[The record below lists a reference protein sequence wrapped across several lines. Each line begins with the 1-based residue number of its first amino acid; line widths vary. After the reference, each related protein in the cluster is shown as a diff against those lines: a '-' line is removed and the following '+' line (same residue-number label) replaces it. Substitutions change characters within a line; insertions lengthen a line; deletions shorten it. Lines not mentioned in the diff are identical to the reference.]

1 MAIEYTDQFF
11 VIDPGDPP
19 DAGTVL
25 SVFKTEITDSNE
37 DGVINTRANAGDL
50 VNGGSVSKVWVDDTI
65 TVNIAGVGD
74 VTITGVTFYIDG
86 QAALFTPTDGTVL
99 QTATFVSASFVT
111 KSTKI
116 NVGEF
121 GPACFTPGTW
131 IDVPGGQRLIE
142 ALQPGDLVMTRDH
155 GAQPLLQISRQSV
168 AASGVFA
175 PVLFAAGALG
185 NEVAL
190 LVSQQHRMLITG
202 WRAQLYY
209 GEDEVLVPALHLL
222 NDQTIRLRPGGQVDY
237 IHLLF
242 QRHEIVTAAGIDS
255 ESFYPAEADAR
266 ADRAAAA
273 EIRAL
278 FPDLVADLAGGLNE
292 GLRRMPLVRPQIKRF
307 EAALLGA

>member
-1 MAIEYTDQFF
+1 MRADTVAIEYTDQFY
-11 VIDPGDPP
+11 VIDPGNPP
-19 DAGTVL
+19 GAGTVL

-37 DGVINTRANAGDL
+37 DGVINTRASAGDL
-50 VNGGSVSKVWVDDTI
+50 VNGGTVNRVWVNDTI
-65 TVNIAGVGD
+65 TVNVAGEGD
-74 VTITGVTFYIDG
+74 ITITGVTFYIDG

-99 QTATFVSASFVT
+99 QNASFVSASFVT

-131 IDVPGGQRLIE
+131 IDVPGGRRLIE
-142 ALQPGDLVMTRDH
+142 ELRPGDLVLTRDH
-155 GAQPLLQISRQSV
+155 DAQPLLQLSRQRV
-168 AASGVFA
+168 TASGVFA
-175 PVLFAAGALG
+175 PVRFAAGALG
-185 NEVAL
+185 NEAAL

-222 NDQTIRLRPGGQVDY
+222 NDHSIRLQPGGQVEY

-242 QRHEIVTAAGIDS
+242 QRHEIVTAAGIAS
-255 ESFYPAEADAR
+255 ESFYPAQADAQ

-278 FPDLVADLAGGLNE
+278 FPDLVPDMQQARLA
-292 GLRRMPLVRPQIKRF
+292 RPVIKRF
-307 EAALLGA
+307 EAALLRA